1 MGELFTTLCR
11 QAPQHQQSYASIYR
25 EIMFPLM
32 IVIALALPS
41 IVPSMEEQPH
51 TRQKRLSVAIYLC
64 GSGYSYY
71 RAQRFFPV
79 AQPYYYYPAPTIIQP
94 PTVIQPGI
102 QSTQQC
108 IGPCVNGQCP
118 AGYQC
123 NANNGISMRY
133 VLLVSIALAVVYCEG
148 PVYVQELEA
157 LVQAKNDKQELR
169 SLADNRYMIRSE
181 KLKRLKVILRRL
193 SPAIQAKYKNTINEE
208 KAKKKKLLEMQ
219 RADAKKWGY
228 QTLLMKIVAIDSDMS
243 ISDAE
248 ASKREQA
255 LLKAL
260 TPSQRKDFE
269 AIKQGRK
276 ARNGSSTW
284 PIMIILCIVTIYVF
298 IFYQDL
304 K

>member
-1 MGELFTTLCR
+1 MDS
-11 QAPQHQQSYASIYR
+11 AQQDINVMR
-25 EIMFPLM
+25 I
-32 IVIALALPS
+32 
-41 IVPSMEEQPH
+41 
-51 TRQKRLSVAIYLC
+51 T
-64 GSGYSYY
+64 
-71 RAQRFFPV
+71 
-79 AQPYYYYPAPTIIQP
+79 
-94 PTVIQPGI
+94 
-102 QSTQQC
+102 
-108 IGPCVNGQCP
+108 
-118 AGYQC
+118 
-123 NANNGISMRY
+123 MRY
-133 VLLVSIALAVVYCEG
+133 VLLVSVALAVVYCEG

-193 SPAIQAKYKNTINEE
+193 SPAIQVSSDNPSTKPCPTLINVQAKYKNTINEE

>member
-1 MGELFTTLCR
+1 
-11 QAPQHQQSYASIYR
+11 
-25 EIMFPLM
+25 
-32 IVIALALPS
+32 
-41 IVPSMEEQPH
+41 
-51 TRQKRLSVAIYLC
+51 
-64 GSGYSYY
+64 
-71 RAQRFFPV
+71 
-79 AQPYYYYPAPTIIQP
+79 
-94 PTVIQPGI
+94 
-102 QSTQQC
+102 
-108 IGPCVNGQCP
+108 
-118 AGYQC
+118 
-123 NANNGISMRY
+123 MRY